1 MSSALGELQTPKA
14 NCPDTGETVKMQWQ
28 PELSA
33 KSIESVVWGMNCS
46 VDWKESGVELI
57 LTLSLSLSLSPPPR
71 TPLPLIHTQPIL
83 PHFPPHPTLLH
94 TSTCLMF
101 ICMDAPVLMFK
112 FIPIQFTSWT
122 HTFQGHPWAWGYA
135 LYFNSKMNICGDTQA
150 LEVAYD
156 CRSGTFWVPYTQ
168 SVV

>member
-57 LTLSLSLSLSPPPR
+57 LTLSLSLSLPPPVPPSLSYTHSPFCPIFLPTQLCSTLLRASCSYVWMPQCLCSSLFQYNSPPE
-71 TPLPLIHTQPIL
+71 L
-83 PHFPPHPTLLH
+83 TLFRATLEPGDMH
-94 TSTCLMF
+94 SIST
-101 ICMDAPVLMFK
+101 VR
-112 FIPIQFTSWT
+112 WT
-122 HTFQGHPWAWGYA
+122 FVGTLRPW
-135 LYFNSKMNICGDTQA
+135 
-150 LEVAYD
+150 
-156 CRSGTFWVPYTQ
+156 R
-168 SVV
+168 